1 MSAGEIISALSAVVA
16 AAYTVGRV
24 SAVVGSLKE
33 EIHSLR
39 EQVHQ
44 HHGDIVELKSWKKM
58 RLSRRAAV

>member
-1 MSAGEIISALSAVVA
+1 MSPGEIISALSAIVA

-33 EIHSLR
+33 ELHSLR
-39 EQVHQ
+39 DQVRQ
-44 HHGDIVELKSWKKM
+44 HHAEITELKAWKKM